1 MLKRKRELEPDL
13 GITNN
18 KEKIYHQFVSEKST
32 DPVPEEVI
40 LSQTSLKKF
49 YTPLYKNKV
58 RLFTERN
65 KIKENILIAKFFPFD
80 EMKEEKLDG
89 WQFLVSFLLNQCCF
103 NKEVNKS
110 NSSLISG
117 KMFAEGW
124 RKAQEK
130 KQIIGRYGIKSQL
143 ICQIKEG
150 KFNLDDEKAGFKKIG
165 LFLSNEYHQL
175 AAGAHESCEK
185 FLQNNSIPSFSQ
197 LNYNKQE
204 NTYCPGDFSS
214 AITYT
219 FDDFSNKPHCDN
231 DEDNWTLIGFVPI
244 FKDGTVAR
252 EGFDIEGGEFVLRDL
267 KVFID
272 FSRENGVVLLI
283 LKTSKYRHQTISSFS
298 RSGNCTRFGFSCQIS
313 SKVNSTMEKYLN
325 NQYNGK
331 RYTFGNMDS
340 YIKAATN
347 EIKKNTQ
354 KKIDE
359 K

>member
-1 MLKRKRELEPDL
+1 MFGNIAVSTKVINGRYINLQMEAREMAEDLINSFSSELLKLKGITTKVSWSKKNLVSCSTQIRDDNKFIRGKRKKREGKNKKQKMLKRKRELEPDL

-80 EMKEEKLDG
+80 EMKEEKLDD
-89 WQFLVSFLLNQCCF
+89 WT
-103 NKEVNKS
+103 
-110 NSSLISG
+110 
-117 KMFAEGW
+117 
-124 RKAQEK
+124 
-130 KQIIGRYGIKSQL
+130 
-143 ICQIKEG
+143 
-150 KFNLDDEKAGFKKIG
+150 
-165 LFLSNEYHQL
+165 FLSNEYHQL
-175 AAGAHESCEK
+175 AAGAHESCEN

-204 NTYCPGDFSS
+204 NAYCPGDFSS

-267 KVFID
+267 KVFIG
-272 FSRENGVVLLI
+272 FSRENGVILLI
-283 LKTSKYRHQTISSFS
+283 LKTSQGTVLALAALVKYHL
-298 RSGNCTRFGFSCQIS
+298 SCN
-313 SKVNSTMEKYLN
+313 K
-325 NQYNGK
+325 
-331 RYTFGNMDS
+331 
-340 YIKAATN
+340 
-347 EIKKNTQ
+347 
-354 KKIDE
+354 
-359 K
+359 